1 MHEDEG
7 VKPIRE
13 VIITRIDSTD
23 TYTSGVLGKSIDL
36 TPLSIETL
44 RNNSR
49 WASKNLKVK

>member
-23 TYTSGVLGKSIDL
+23 TYTSGVLSVTTLISIFV
-36 TPLSIETL
+36 P
-44 RNNSR
+44 
-49 WASKNLKVK
+49 

>member
-1 MHEDEG
+1 MKTMHEDEG

-36 TPLSIETL
+36 TPLSIEIDCGKML
-44 RNNSR
+44 
-49 WASKNLKVK
+49 